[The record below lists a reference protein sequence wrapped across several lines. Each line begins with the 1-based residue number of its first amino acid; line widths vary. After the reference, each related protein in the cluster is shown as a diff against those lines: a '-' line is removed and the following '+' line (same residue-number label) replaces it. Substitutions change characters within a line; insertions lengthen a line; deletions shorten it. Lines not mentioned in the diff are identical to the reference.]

1 MSASL
6 PTARRRG
13 GGREDSGAVGDAGF
27 GPGGDAAGGVSI
39 SPRLPATRGECAPT
53 LRGRVVDSRDAPPL
67 LPLAQSWQPPGDR
80 SHITFAP
87 DPGPR
92 PAWLVRLLP
101 VLRRQPTGGAC
112 QAGDLI
118 TGEIR
123 TSATC
128 EESPADGSEE
138 LTLGATL
145 GSADLQVLDD
155 VRTRGAPE
163 HGVQVDPECIQPLH
177 GVSRGFRDLQP
188 SSGGF
193 LALSARSRTSWL
205 TSCSPVTPV
214 APGGCGSWANGRN
227 TGEKGDVRSILDL

>member
-1 MSASL
+1 MRIRGRSATQGSVLAAMRLVASASR
-6 PTARRRG
+6 PDCQR
-13 GGREDSGAVGDAGF
+13 
-27 GPGGDAAGGVSI
+27 PAA
-39 SPRLPATRGECAPT
+39 ECAPT

-155 VRTRGAPE
+155 VRTRGAPSTASRWIRSASN
-163 HGVQVDPECIQPLH
+163 HSTECREGSGTFSL
-177 GVSRGFRDLQP
+177 RRED
-188 SSGGF
+188 SSPCRLGAERAG
-193 LALSARSRTSWL
+193 
-205 TSCSPVTPV
+205 
-214 APGGCGSWANGRN
+214 
-227 TGEKGDVRSILDL
+227 